1 MDTKCSRASALP
13 GKVSIGMFAFCQV
26 AYSKIRLLD
35 FYELH
40 LKFKTSEDDAPEAA
54 NGKAN
59 GDAMEED

>member
-1 MDTKCSRASALP
+1 
-13 GKVSIGMFAFCQV
+13 MFAFCQV

-40 LKFKTSEDDAPEAA
+40 LKFKTSEDDASEAA